1 MATRIDW
8 DHDSV
13 DGRLSS
19 NGVLLLWLA
28 RPGNYTRW
36 QTPPARDHTAAKIV
50 EEMKAHGLHYH
61 TCIAIKCG
69 ISRLI
74 TTYRF
79 AGERYRRYYGREP
92 PASPRMT
99 PEDGWERAEAT
110 WRVNTTHCPT
120 ISSAS
125 GPTSQARQIDHG
137 ARQELN
143 GQLGGIVVL
152 VRITEDPEEPR
163 YIRAI
168 RMAFKRPNCWEPWA
182 DTRIPVTR
190 FVEYFRMSLE
200 DFMWLSDELHQEL
213 QLDPLGRGQPL
224 SVEAQVAV
232 GLYRLAHGTSYL
244 TIGHVCQ
251 IGKETAD
258 NATARFVRAV
268 LKVLHTSAIGYPSLD
283 RTDLWDDIAAS
294 FEERQGIPHVV
305 GAIDGTHIP
314 ISLPPGDTW
323 KGYINRKS
331 WSSIVFQ
338 CVVDGEGNF
347 RNVSGG
353 GPGSMHDSRVFRWS
367 RLGLGLLPGYAE
379 PRKIPVNHFLIGD
392 AGYPSTVDILVPYP
406 SVVSPA
412 NEWFN
417 FLQSSTRIVVEQAF
431 GRLKNRF
438 RILLHAQ
445 RARPIRARNTTF
457 LCMILHNL
465 LN

>member
-1 MATRIDW
+1 MALIKNSMANW
-8 DHDSV
+8 V
-13 DGRLSS
+13 A
-19 NGVLLLWLA
+19 LW
-28 RPGNYTRW
+28 YW
-36 QTPPARDHTAAKIV
+36 YESQKI
-50 EEMKAHGLHYH
+50 
-61 TCIAIKCG
+61 
-69 ISRLI
+69 
-74 TTYRF
+74 
-79 AGERYRRYYGREP
+79 
-92 PASPRMT
+92 
-99 PEDGWERAEAT
+99 
-110 WRVNTTHCPT
+110 
-120 ISSAS
+120 
-125 GPTSQARQIDHG
+125 
-137 ARQELN
+137 
-143 GQLGGIVVL
+143 
-152 VRITEDPEEPR
+152 PEEPR

-168 RMAFKRPNCWEPWA
+168 RMAFKRPNRWEPWA

-190 FVEYFRMSLE
+190 FIEYFRMSLK
-200 DFMWLSDELHQEL
+200 DFMWLSDELREEL

-232 GLYRLAHGTSYL
+232 GLYRLAHGASYL
-244 TIGHVCQ
+244 TIGHVFQ

-258 NATARFVRAV
+258 NATARFVLAV
-268 LKVLHTSAIGYPSLD
+268 LKVLRTSAIGYPSLD

-294 FEERQGIPHVV
+294 FEQRQGIPHVV

-353 GPGSMHDSRVFRWS
+353 GPGSMHDSRVFRRS

-379 PRKIPVNHFLIGD
+379 PRKIPVDRFLIGD

-445 RARPIRARNTTF
+445 RARPIQARNTTF
-457 LCMILHNL
+457 VCMILHNL
-465 LN
+465 LNRRGGLYLQNWDAQSPEELRYAEIRGRQLDDEGEEPSGANLQPGHVSMWARRDIIRDFLYDP